1 MAFCSPIYLGLS
13 GSVALALT
21 VQLAIAAPDGR
32 APLESI
38 SAVRVANYGAPSK
51 LLQQRDEIAPIV
63 GELNELRKKR
73 WRKGD
78 TRMRCYATVFLLEGN
93 RQVAM
98 FRVRPDQIVERPVE
112 KGEPSYSLKL
122 TDADLPR
129 LTKLLTEIPAGRKCD

>member
-1 MAFCSPIYLGLS
+1 MKFALS
-13 GSVALALT
+13 GTVALALT

-32 APLESI
+32 ASLEGI

-63 GELNELRKKR
+63 GELNDLRKKR

-122 TDADLPR
+122 TDGDLPR